1 MKTNLYFTYLVL
13 LSLIIAS
20 PVSAQKKTK
29 KIVTAEFKVEGVCK
43 MCKERIENAALIK
56 GVKLAEW
63 NKETDTLKVIF
74 NTQKTTLDKIHKS
87 IAAAGHNTSELKGDD
102 EAYKKLPG
110 CCAYRDGVEKH

>member
-20 PVSAQKKTK
+20 PVSAQEKTK
-29 KIVTAEFKVEGVCK
+29 KIITTEFNVDGVCK

-63 NKETDTLKVIF
+63 NKESGKLKVIF
-74 NTQKTTLDKIHKS
+74 NTKKTTLDKIHKS